1 LKDENYKQ
9 AKDLNKQI
17 ATKRNVLADAKVD
30 FLAARMKELTPEQ
43 KATLKKNMPHFQG
56 AMHKPTPCKDA
67 KDFRPQS
74 RENCDECG
82 ECGSF
87 GMPEK
92 KSPPKQ

>member
-1 LKDENYKQ
+1 
-9 AKDLNKQI
+9 
-17 ATKRNVLADAKVD
+17 
-30 FLAARMKELTPEQ
+30 
-43 KATLKKNMPHFQG
+43 MPQFQG
-56 AMHKPTPCKDA
+56 GMHKQTPCKNA